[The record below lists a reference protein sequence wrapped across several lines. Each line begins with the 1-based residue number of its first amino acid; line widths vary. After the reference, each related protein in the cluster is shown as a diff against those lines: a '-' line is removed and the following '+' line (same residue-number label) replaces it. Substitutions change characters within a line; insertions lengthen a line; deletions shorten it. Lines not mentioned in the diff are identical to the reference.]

1 MKTKNITPQVEPE
14 DNEEQEESGAEVASG
29 GPAIAPAKKGKIT
42 IIAASVVLITVVMY
56 FMFFKS
62 EDKVENLQVVETPE
76 VAVVAPS
83 PEGKSFFELDDINKS
98 KDDLELLQ
106 KPAAPEVPTLPALPE
121 GAMQSQDPL
130 APAPPILAD
139 ILPGQK
145 QQLTNQVPANAQKT
159 TPVESNSNPTKDE
172 PIKKELDP
180 RYSPIIVVSN
190 PANSSGPALGVGYGN
205 NIVNLKMNPIDKL
218 DKSTVTVKT
227 TYIEDMSHTIAQGK
241 LLNAILETAIN
252 TELPGFVRAIVS
264 RDVYGESGKDVLIPR
279 GSRLFGAYS
288 SQIQRGQGRVEIGWT
303 RLIRPD
309 GVDLA
314 ITFNASDQFG
324 RSGVQGETDNKYGSV
339 VANSMLTS
347 ILAVGGVAAAQ
358 KLIGGNQQTVT
369 TSNPQQGTTTT
380 AGSASNQAI
389 YDVSKAVVDTV
400 GRIINNTI
408 DLNPV
413 VRIPQGTRITV
424 IVNSDIK
431 IPSMEKN

>member
-205 NIVNLKMNPIDKL
+205 NIVNLKMNQMYSYSCL
-218 DKSTVTVKT
+218 F
-227 TYIEDMSHTIAQGK
+227 
-241 LLNAILETAIN
+241 LLLLILI
-252 TELPGFVRAIVS
+252 I
-264 RDVYGESGKDVLIPR
+264 YK
-279 GSRLFGAYS
+279 
-288 SQIQRGQGRVEIGWT
+288 
-303 RLIRPD
+303 
-309 GVDLA
+309 
-314 ITFNASDQFG
+314 
-324 RSGVQGETDNKYGSV
+324 NK
-339 VANSMLTS
+339 
-347 ILAVGGVAAAQ
+347 
-358 KLIGGNQQTVT
+358 KLIC
-369 TSNPQQGTTTT
+369 
-380 AGSASNQAI
+380 
-389 YDVSKAVVDTV
+389 
-400 GRIINNTI
+400 
-408 DLNPV
+408 
-413 VRIPQGTRITV
+413 
-424 IVNSDIK
+424 
-431 IPSMEKN
+431 